1 MKARVTFPKS
11 VEIKDVDKY
20 FKSVSSESLELDIV
34 ESSLCEYKIVF
45 KKAGQHGMNVDICED
60 FGDNKKISCNKNLE
74 CLCRKL
80 ILCEKIF
87 SKVRNNALIYSS
99 MFRQDEMTDE
109 DKKVS
114 EALSTAFTV
123 LNSYINGDIF
133 KLEPIDLEL
142 ICKAAAYRQ
151 DNNK

>member
-34 ESSLCEYKIVF
+34 ESSHCEYKIVF
-45 KKAGQHGMNVDICED
+45 KKAGQHGMNVDVCED

-74 CLCRKL
+74 CLSRKL

-87 SKVRNNALIYSS
+87 SKVRNNALMYSS
-99 MFRQDEMTDE
+99 MFRQD
-109 DKKVS
+109 
-114 EALSTAFTV
+114 
-123 LNSYINGDIF
+123 
-133 KLEPIDLEL
+133 
-142 ICKAAAYRQ
+142 
-151 DNNK
+151 

>member
-1 MKARVTFPKS
+1 
-11 VEIKDVDKY
+11 
-20 FKSVSSESLELDIV
+20 
-34 ESSLCEYKIVF
+34 
-45 KKAGQHGMNVDICED
+45 
-60 FGDNKKISCNKNLE
+60 
-74 CLCRKL
+74 
-80 ILCEKIF
+80 
-87 SKVRNNALIYSS
+87 
-99 MFRQDEMTDE
+99 MTDE